1 MRLTELF
8 DDLPEAGSG
17 KTRATG
23 RARLREP
30 SRDQVTMQVF
40 DLDGLIDDT
49 HPARLIW
56 AYASQVDMSS
66 FEALVKAREGTVGMA
81 RTSPHLLLALWLY
94 ATSDGVGSARALA
107 RNCETVAAYRWLC
120 GGVGVNH
127 RLLSEFRNDQA
138 ARIEGLLCAHVASLS
153 AAGII
158 DLDEVAQDGVRV
170 RASAGTS
177 SFRRRKTLGQR
188 LDQAKALLER
198 LAKRNDDDE
207 DGPSGRA
214 QQAARERAQRVQR
227 ALEALDEAEKL
238 QAKRERKHRD
248 KEVRISMTDPDA
260 LVMKMAD
267 GGFRPAYNV
276 QFASTPT
283 SGIILSVW
291 CAPGGSDGGMAE
303 PMARRLEETYGRRP
317 KRHLVDGGYQSA
329 PCIEAAEA
337 AGTAFY
343 CPPKPSK
350 DGGDPYQPRPKDTP
364 AIIRWRARMAS
375 EAGQT
380 VYRRRALAELIHA
393 KLRNLH
399 LDRLRVRGRAKVEN
413 WMRWFALVSNIFTAA
428 RLQAA

>member
-1 MRLTELF
+1 MAELF

-17 KTRATG
+17 KARATG

-40 DLDGLIDDT
+40 DLDGLIDET

-66 FEALVKAREGTVGMA
+66 FEASVKAREGTPGMA
-81 RTSPHLLLALWLY
+81 QTSPHLLLALWLY

-138 ARIEGLLCAHVASLS
+138 ARIESLLCAHVASLS

-170 RASAGTS
+170 RASAGSS
-177 SFRRRKTLGQR
+177 SFRRRKTLDQR
-188 LDQAKALLER
+188 LDQAKALLKK
-198 LAKRNDDDE
+198 LARQSDDDE

-214 QQAARERAQRVQR
+214 RRAAQDRADRVQR
-227 ALEALDEAEKL
+227 ALEALGEAEKL
-238 QAKRERKHRD
+238 QAKREAKHRN
-248 KEVRISMTDPDA
+248 KEVRASTTDPDA

-283 SGIILSVW
+283 TGIILSVW
-291 CAPGGSDGGMAE
+291 CAPIGSDAGMAE
-303 PMARRLEETYGRRP
+303 PMAQRLKKVYGRRP
-317 KRHLVDGGYQSA
+317 KRHLVDGGYQNA

-337 AGTAFY
+337 AGTVFY
-343 CPPKPSK
+343 CPPKKSRH
-350 DGGDPYQPRPKDTP
+350 GGDPCEPRPKDTP
-364 AIIRWRARMAS
+364 AIARWRLRMAS
-375 EAGQT
+375 EEGQAI
-380 VYRRRALAELIHA
+380 YRRRALAELIHA

-428 RLQAA
+428 RLQPA